1 MYLRSRPY
9 FQSWRIQRYT
19 YHLQTH
25 AVRRLNYITVS
36 SAFGSHACT
45 LPQAVSKLSL
55 FFLHNGWLEAI
66 DFFYSSYRYR
76 WRECLGRCIST
87 QFPCPTP
94 AAVFCHL
101 QQNIEAHL
109 HDQQF
114 SQGVIKDY
122 IHDIFGYNDP
132 DENIYHEGLVDC
144 SDTESFDEL
153 LASMETTWN
162 KREEAAFSDCKSH
175 RVQFFSW
182 FMKYKA
188 HEFREYTLCFLR
200 EEAGLGS
207 PLKAFYTNDSESI
220 NAVLKERV
228 DYKKQQWAVSTRNE
242 KNS

>member
-1 MYLRSRPY
+1 M
-9 FQSWRIQRYT
+9 
-19 YHLQTH
+19 
-25 AVRRLNYITVS
+25 
-36 SAFGSHACT
+36 
-45 LPQAVSKLSL
+45 
-55 FFLHNGWLEAI
+55 
-66 DFFYSSYRYR
+66 
-76 WRECLGRCIST
+76 
-87 QFPCPTP
+87 
-94 AAVFCHL
+94 FCHL

-153 LASMETTWN
+153 LASMETIWN

-188 HEFREYTLCFLR
+188 HKFREYTLCFLR